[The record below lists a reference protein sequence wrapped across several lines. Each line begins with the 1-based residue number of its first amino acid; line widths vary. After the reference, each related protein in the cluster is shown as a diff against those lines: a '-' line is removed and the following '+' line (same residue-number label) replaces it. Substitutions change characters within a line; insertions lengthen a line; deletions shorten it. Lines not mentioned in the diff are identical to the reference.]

1 MSRVVQ
7 AELLKLR
14 TTRTSWAL
22 VGSALALLLL
32 TLGLTLGFSEFPSE
46 DEVRSALST
55 AGATGLMMLVLGTVH
70 SAGEYR
76 HGTIASTLLVTPS
89 RFQVAAGQAIAS
101 ALAGFAV
108 GAVAAL
114 VTALVGLPWLG
125 AKDAT
130 SLTTGELVGLFAG
143 GVLYSGLACGFG
155 AAVGA
160 LLRNQVLA
168 VVLVLVVLFV
178 IDPTVAALVPD
189 YAPYSLNG
197 LGAAISGGGE
207 DAIGGEESLS
217 FGTAALL
224 WTAYTV
230 VLVGAAALLTS
241 RRDV

>member
-1 MSRVVQ
+1 MTRVVA

-22 VGSALALLLL
+22 IGAAVGLLLL
-32 TLGLTLGFSEFPSE
+32 TLCLTLGFTDFGSENQ
-46 DEVRSALST
+46 VRSALST

-76 HGTIASTLLVTPS
+76 HGTIASTLLVTPD
-89 RFQVAAGQAIAS
+89 RFRFAGGQALAS
-101 ALAGFAV
+101 ALAGLAV
-108 GAVAAL
+108 GLAAAL
-114 VTALVGLPWLG
+114 VTALVGLPWLA
-125 AKDAT
+125 AKDAPE
-130 SLTTGELVGLFAG
+130 LGTGEMLGLFAG

-155 AAVGA
+155 AAIGA

-178 IDPTVAALVPD
+178 IDPTVAALVPE

-197 LGAAISGGGE
+197 LGVAMSGGGE
-207 DAIGGEESLS
+207 DALGGEESLP
-217 FGTAALL
+217 FGGAAAL
-224 WTAYTV
+224 WTAYTLV
-230 VLVGAAALLTS
+230 VAAAAAVLTS